1 MYRIFIVE
9 DDEVIA
15 RVLGSI
21 CVNGATPHS
30 ACRILNMCSPR
41 WMPLPRN

>member
-15 RVLGSI
+15 RVRGEHLRHMGLYHT
-21 CVNGATPHS
+21 VRAGF
-30 ACRILNMCSPR
+30 
-41 WMPLPRN
+41 